1 MDFLVK
7 TDLGAFPQSIDFN
20 FEEIKSE
27 LEEKLIKYKN
37 LVVTEDG
44 IKAAKAD
51 KAKLNKLV
59 AAIEDKR
66 KEIKSVCLA
75 PYNNF
80 EAQCKEL
87 VSLIKAPVIAIDTQI
102 KEFEEIKKQEKYNEL
117 KTYFNENV
125 KELAEI
131 VLFDK
136 ILNPKWANV
145 TIKTDTL
152 KNEIGDTIDRIRE
165 ELATINDQ
173 YSDVSYKS
181 AILSE
186 YCKNYDLSKT
196 LVYAAQLKKET
207 EIQAK
212 ALNTE
217 KSKPVQ
223 PTVISDTRQVIPG
236 MEKDIA
242 ADSIGTASFRVVC
255 TRSQIISLMNFM
267 RNNGIKFET
276 IKKEKEV
283 KENGSK

>member
-1 MDFLVK
+1 MDFLVE
-7 TDLGAFPQSIDFN
+7 TDLQAFPKSIDFN
-20 FEEIKSE
+20 FAEIKSE
-27 LEEKLIKYKN
+27 LEEKLVKYKN

-51 KAKLNKLV
+51 KAKLNKL
-59 AAIEDKR
+59 ATAIEDKR

-75 PYNNF
+75 PYNAF

-102 KEFEEIKKQEKYNEL
+102 KEFEDIEKQEKYDKL
-117 KTYFNENV
+117 KAYFDDNV
-125 KELAEI
+125 RELAEI
-131 VLFDK
+131 VSFEK
-136 ILNPKWANV
+136 ILNPKWSNATLKN
-145 TIKTDTL
+145 DTL

-173 YSDVSYKS
+173 YTDVPYKS

-186 YCKNYDLSKT
+186 YCKKYDLSKT
-196 LVYAAQLKKET
+196 LVYAAQLKKEA

-217 KSKPVQ
+217 KSKPAAETNPIPEPEPLPQVKH
-223 PTVISDTRQVIPG
+223 PDTV
-236 MEKDIA
+236 
-242 ADSIGTASFRVVC
+242 GTASFRVVC
-255 TRSQIISLMNFM
+255 TRRQIASLMDFM
-267 RNNGIKFET
+267 KSNGIKFET
-276 IKKEKEV
+276 IKEEV